1 MKQTLHK
8 ILLLLV
14 ALTVSICAKA
24 QDYVMVDGIHYYVYE
39 NTATVTKNGSDS
51 YTGSIV
57 IPETITYN
65 GETYSVTS
73 IGDYAFYA
81 CSGLTA
87 LTIPNS
93 VTSIGRSAFFGCS
106 GLTALTIPNSV
117 TSIGEYAFYYC
128 PGLTSITIPNSV
140 TSIGE
145 SAFSGCSG
153 LTALTIPNS
162 VTSIGEGAFF
172 GCSGLTSITIPN
184 SVTSIG
190 EYAFYNCS
198 GLTSITIPNSVTS
211 IGKRAF
217 SDCSGLNSIIVE
229 SGNTTYDSRNNCNA
243 IIEKSTNTLITGC
256 KNTAIPNSVTSIGEY
271 AFSDCTGLTSI
282 TIPNSVTSIGE
293 NAFFYC
299 EKLEEVKCFAE
310 NVPETATDAFYFSHI
325 ENATLYVEGG
335 SINAYQTTTP
345 WSNFG
350 TIKPLSEVEGI
361 EDVYGEG
368 VKRGVSRKYIK
379 AGRVIIEKD
388 GKRYNTQGVELR

>member
-14 ALTVSICAKA
+14 ALTASICAKA
-24 QDYVMVDGIHYYVYE
+24 QDYVTVDGIFYYVYE
-39 NTATVTKNGSDS
+39 NTATVTYNEDVPYSGSV
-51 YTGSIV
+51 V

-73 IGDYAFYA
+73 IGERAFSYH
-81 CSGLTA
+81 CYDVTSI
-87 LTIPNS
+87 TIPNS
-93 VTSIGRSAFFGCS
+93 VTSIGEYAFACCCNLES
-106 GLTALTIPNSV
+106 ITIPNSV

-128 PGLTSITIPNSV
+128 
-140 TSIGE
+140 
-145 SAFSGCSG
+145 
-153 LTALTIPNS
+153 
-162 VTSIGEGAFF
+162 
-172 GCSGLTSITIPN
+172 SGLTSITIPN

-190 EYAFYNCS
+190 SQAFA
-198 GLTSITIPNSVTS
+198 G
-211 IGKRAF
+211 
-217 SDCSGLNSIIVE
+217 CSGLNSIIVE

-256 KNTAIPNSVTSIGEY
+256 KNTTIPNSVTSIGMN
-271 AFSDCTGLTSI
+271 AFYRCSGLTSI
-282 TIPNSVTSIGE
+282 TIPNSVTSISE

-310 NVPETATDAFYFSHI
+310 KVPEADSYAFYYSPI

-361 EDVYGEG
+361 EAVYGEG